1 MERGE
6 FRRMNPDVVAQ
17 ILWAAI
23 HGLVSLRLTLTE
35 FPWEDVD
42 HLAETLVD
50 AEIRGLAP
58 DRGR

>member
-1 MERGE
+1 
-6 FRRMNPDVVAQ
+6 
-17 ILWAAI
+17 
-23 HGLVSLRLTLTE
+23 VSLRLTLTE

-58 DRGR
+58 GRGA